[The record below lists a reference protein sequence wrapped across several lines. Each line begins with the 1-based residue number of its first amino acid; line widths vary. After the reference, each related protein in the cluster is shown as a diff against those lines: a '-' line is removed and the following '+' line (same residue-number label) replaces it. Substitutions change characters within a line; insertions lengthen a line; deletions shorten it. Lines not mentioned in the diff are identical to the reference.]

1 MHIRRELSG
10 SSGMFELRVGSVT
23 SKGRVTI
30 PKEIRDSLCI
40 RKGDRMFFQR
50 EGDAVIIRKVK
61 NDKLTDLLD
70 CHKPMAESGVSFQ
83 RRLRKDWQGE

>member
-1 MHIRRELSG
+1 
-10 SSGMFELRVGSVT
+10 
-23 SKGRVTI
+23 
-30 PKEIRDSLCI
+30 
-40 RKGDRMFFQR
+40 MFFQR

-83 RRLRKDWQGE
+83 RRLRRGWERK